1 MTLSSSMNA
10 GVSGLNVNAS
20 KLATISDNI
29 ANSKTFGYKRVDA
42 DFTAMTLTG
51 RAGGYIAGGVRVA
64 SFRNISTQ
72 GSLITTANAMDI
84 AIGGRGF
91 LPVTPSSSLADTS
104 AALPL
109 RLATTGSFRPDSEG
123 VLTSNSG
130 LVLMGWPADPD
141 GTFPPFPRDSAAG
154 LVPVNIAH
162 NQFAANPTTEI
173 KLGINLPA
181 TATQAGSTGD
191 PFDLSVEYFDNLGT
205 TQTMTATFTPQVPV
219 AGQSNLWTMEIV
231 DHATGAAPVAQFT
244 VQFDATTAT
253 GGSLLSVVPTAGGPG
268 GAYDPTTGNLNVNFA
283 RGPVDINIGTLG
295 SNNRMTQLSSSF
307 APINLSKNGA
317 PTGNVIGVEIDKNG
331 IVSAQYDTGFSKE
344 IFRVPLIDVP
354 NANALEALPNQTYAV
369 TRASGD
375 MFLWDAGS
383 GPTGETIGYAREE
396 STTDIAGELTAL
408 IQTQRA
414 YSSNAKIIQTVDEML
429 QETTNIKR

>member
-42 DFTAMTLTG
+42 DFTAMTLSG
-51 RAGGYIAGGVRVA
+51 RSGGYVAGGVRVA

-72 GSLITTANAMDI
+72 GSLITTANSMDI

-104 AALPL
+104 SALPL
-109 RLATTGSFRPDSEG
+109 RLATTGSFRPDAEG
-123 VLTSNSG
+123 VLTTNSG

-141 GTFPPFPRDSAAG
+141 GTFPAFPRDSSAG

-173 KLGINLPA
+173 QLGINLPA
-181 TATQAGSTGD
+181 TATQAGGTGD
-191 PFDLSVEYFDNLGT
+191 PFDLSIEYFDNLGT
-205 TQTMTATFTPQVPV
+205 TQTMTATFTPQVPG
-219 AGQSNLWTMEIV
+219 AGQSNLWTMEIT
-231 DHATGAAPVAQFT
+231 DLATGAAPVAEFT
-244 VQFDATTAT
+244 VQFDATTAS
-253 GGSLLSVVPTAGGPG
+253 GGSMLSVVPVFG
-268 GAYDPTTGNLNVNFA
+268 GAYNAATGDINVTFD
-283 RGPVDINIGTLG
+283 RGPVDINIGTIG

-307 APINLSKNGA
+307 APINLAKNGA
-317 PTGNVIGVEIDKNG
+317 PTGNVIGMEIDKNG
-331 IVSAQYDTGFSKE
+331 IVSANYDSGFSKE

-369 TRASGD
+369 TRESGA

>member
-42 DFTAMTLTG
+42 DFTAMTLSG
-51 RAGGYIAGGVRVA
+51 KSGGYVAGGARV
-64 SFRNISTQ
+64 STFRNISTQ
-72 GSLITTANAMDI
+72 GSLITTANSMDI

-91 LPVTPSSSLADTS
+91 LPVTPSAALADTT

-109 RLATTGSFRPDSEG
+109 RLATTGSFRPDAEG
-123 VLTSNSG
+123 VLTSVNG

-154 LVPVNIAH
+154 LAPVNIAH

-173 KLGINLPA
+173 QLGINLPA
-181 TATQAGSTGD
+181 TATQAGGTGD
-191 PFDLSVEYFDNLGT
+191 PFDLSIEYFDNLGT
-205 TQTMTATFTPQVPV
+205 TQTMTASFTPQVPG
-219 AGQSNLWTMEIV
+219 AGQSNLWTMEIT
-231 DHATGAAPVAQFT
+231 DLATGAAPIAEFT

-253 GGSLLSVVPTAGGPG
+253 GGSLLSVVPVYGGTYAG
-268 GAYDPTTGNLNVNFA
+268 ATGDLSVTFD
-283 RGPVDINIGTLG
+283 RGPVAINIGELG

-317 PTGNVIGVEIDKNG
+317 PTGNVIGMEINKNG
-331 IVSAQYDTGFSKE
+331 VVSANYDSGFSKE

-354 NANALEALPNQTYAV
+354 NANALEALPNQTYAP
-369 TRASGD
+369 TRDSGA

>member
-42 DFTAMTLTG
+42 DFTAMTLSG
-51 RAGGYIAGGVRVA
+51 RAGGYVAGGVRVA

-72 GSLITTANAMDI
+72 GSLITTANSMDI

-91 LPVTPSSSLADTS
+91 LPVTPSSALADSTS
-104 AALPL
+104 ALPL
-109 RLATTGSFRPDSEG
+109 RLATTGSFRPDAEG
-123 VLTSNSG
+123 ILTTNSG
-130 LVLMGWPADPD
+130 LVLMGWPANPD

-154 LVPVNIAH
+154 LSPVNIAH

-173 KLGINLPA
+173 QLGINLPA
-181 TATQAGSTGD
+181 TATQAGGTGD
-191 PFDLSVEYFDNLGT
+191 PFDLSIEYFDNLGT
-205 TQTMTATFTPQVPV
+205 TQTMTATFTPQVPGV
-219 AGQSNLWTMEIV
+219 GQSNLWTMEIT
-231 DHATGAAPVAQFT
+231 DLATGAAPIAEFT
-244 VQFDATTAT
+244 VQFDATTAS
-253 GGSLLSVVPTAGGPG
+253 GGSMLSVVPVFG
-268 GAYDPTTGNLNVNFA
+268 GAYNAATGDLNVTFD
-283 RGPVDINIGTLG
+283 RGPVDINIGLIG
-295 SNNRMTQLSSSF
+295 SNDRITQLSSSF

-331 IVSAQYDTGFSKE
+331 IVSANYDTGFSKE

-369 TRASGD
+369 TRDSGS

>member
-1 MTLSSSMNA
+1 MNA

-42 DFTAMTLTG
+42 DFTAMTLSG
-51 RAGGYIAGGVRVA
+51 RAGGYVAGGVRVA

-72 GSLITTANAMDI
+72 GSLITTANSMDI

-91 LPVTPSSSLADTS
+91 LPVTPSSALADTS
-104 AALPL
+104 ATLPL
-109 RLATTGSFRPDSEG
+109 RLTTTGSFRPDAEG

-130 LVLMGWPADPD
+130 LVLMGWPANPD

-154 LVPVNIAH
+154 LSPVNIAH

-173 KLGINLPA
+173 QLGINLPA
-181 TATQAGSTGD
+181 TATQAGGTGD
-191 PFDLSVEYFDNLGT
+191 PFDLSIEYFDNLGT
-205 TQTMTATFTPQVPV
+205 TQTMTATFTPQVPGV
-219 AGQSNLWTMEIV
+219 GQSNLWTMEIT
-231 DHATGAAPVAQFT
+231 DLATGAAPIAEFT
-244 VQFDATTAT
+244 VQFDATTAS
-253 GGSLLSVVPTAGGPG
+253 GGSMLSVVPVFG
-268 GAYDPTTGNLNVNFA
+268 GAYNAATGDLNVTFD
-283 RGPVDINIGTLG
+283 RGPVDINIGLIG
-295 SNNRMTQLSSSF
+295 SNDRITQLSSSF

-331 IVSAQYDTGFSKE
+331 IVSANYDTGFSKE

-369 TRASGD
+369 TRDSGS

>member
-42 DFTAMTLTG
+42 DFTAMTLSG
-51 RAGGYIAGGVRVA
+51 RAGGYVAGGVRVA

-72 GSLITTANAMDI
+72 GSLITTANSMDI

-104 AALPL
+104 ATLPL
-109 RLATTGSFRPDSEG
+109 RLSTTGSFRPDAEG

-130 LVLMGWPADPD
+130 LVLMGCPAVPD

-154 LVPVNIAH
+154 LEPVNIAH

-173 KLGINLPA
+173 QLGINLPA
-181 TATQAGSTGD
+181 TATQVGGTGD
-191 PFDLSVEYFDNLGT
+191 PFDLSLEYFDNLGT
-205 TQTMTATFTPQVPV
+205 TQTMTATFTPQVPL
-219 AGQSNLWTMEIV
+219 AGQSNLWTMEIT
-231 DHATGAAPVAQFT
+231 DLATGAAPIAEFT
-244 VQFDATTAT
+244 VQFDATTAS
-253 GGSLLSVVPTAGGPG
+253 GGSMLSVVPVFG
-268 GAYDPTTGNLNVNFA
+268 GAYNAATGDLNVTFD
-283 RGPVDINIGTLG
+283 RGPVSINIGTIG

-317 PTGNVIGVEIDKNG
+317 PTGNVIGMEIDKNG
-331 IVSAQYDTGFSKE
+331 VVSANYDSGFSKE
-344 IFRVPLIDVP
+344 IYRVPLIDVP

-369 TRASGD
+369 TRQSGD

>member
-10 GVSGLNVNAS
+10 GVSGLNINSS

-29 ANSKTFGYKRVDA
+29 ANSNTYGYKRVDA
-42 DFTAMTLTG
+42 DFTAMTLSGTSG
-51 RAGGYIAGGVRVA
+51 GYVAGGARV
-64 SFRNISTQ
+64 SSYRNISTQ
-72 GSLITTANAMDI
+72 GSLITTSNSMDI

-91 LPVTPSSSLADTS
+91 LPVTPSSSLADST

-109 RLATTGSFRPDSEG
+109 RLATTGSFSPDAEG
-123 VLTSNSG
+123 ILTSNSG
-130 LVLMGWPADPD
+130 LVLMGWPADAD
-141 GTFPPFPRDSAAG
+141 GTFPAFPRDSAAG
-154 LVPVNIAH
+154 LEPVNIAH

-173 KLGINLPA
+173 QLGINLPA
-181 TATQAGSTGD
+181 TATQYDGTGD
-191 PFDLSVEYFDNLGT
+191 PFDLSIEYFDNLGT
-205 TQTMTATFTPQVPV
+205 TQTMTATFTPILPAV
-219 AGQSNLWTMEIV
+219 GQSNQWTMEIT
-231 DHATGAAPVAQFT
+231 DLATGSTPIAEFT
-244 VQFDATTAT
+244 VQFDATTAS
-253 GGSLLSVVPTAGGPG
+253 GGSLLSVTPVSGGTYN
-268 GAYDPTTGNLNVNFA
+268 AATGNIDVTFD
-283 RGPVDINIGTLG
+283 RGPVDINIGMIG
-295 SNNRMTQLSSSF
+295 SNDRMTQLSSSF

-331 IVSAQYDTGFSKE
+331 IVSANYDSGFSKE

-354 NANALEALPNQTYAV
+354 NANALEALPNQTYAI
-369 TRASGD
+369 TRDSGD

-383 GPTGETIGYAREE
+383 GPTGETIGYAMEE
-396 STTDIAGELTAL
+396 STTDIAGELTSL

>member
-10 GVSGLNVNAS
+10 GVSGLNINAS

-42 DFTAMTLTG
+42 DFTAMTLSG
-51 RAGGYIAGGVRVA
+51 RAGSYVAGGARVS
-64 SFRNISTQ
+64 SFRHISTQ
-72 GSLITTANAMDI
+72 GSPITTANSMDI

-91 LPVTPSSSLADTS
+91 LPVTPSSALADTTS
-104 AALPL
+104 ALPL
-109 RLATTGSFRPDSEG
+109 RLATTGSFRPDAEG

-154 LVPVNIAH
+154 LEPVNIAH

-173 KLGINLPA
+173 QLGINLPA
-181 TATQAGSTGD
+181 TATQAGGTGD
-191 PFDLSVEYFDNLGT
+191 PFDLSIEYFDNLGT
-205 TQTMTATFTPQVPV
+205 TQTMTATFTPQVPGV
-219 AGQSNLWTMEIV
+219 GQSNLWTMEIT
-231 DHATGAAPVAQFT
+231 DLATGAAPIAEFT
-244 VQFDATTAT
+244 VQFDATTAS
-253 GGSLLSVVPTAGGPG
+253 GGSMLSVVPVFG
-268 GAYDPTTGNLNVNFA
+268 GAYNAATGDINVTFD
-283 RGPVDINIGTLG
+283 RGPVDINIGLIG
-295 SNNRMTQLSSSF
+295 SNDRMTQLSSSF

-331 IVSAQYDTGFSKE
+331 IVSANYDSGFSKE

-369 TRASGD
+369 TRDSGS

>member
-42 DFTAMTLTG
+42 DFTAMTLSG
-51 RAGGYIAGGVRVA
+51 RAGGYVAGGVRVA

-72 GSLITTANAMDI
+72 GSLITTANSMDI

-91 LPVTPSSSLADTS
+91 LPVTPSSALADTS
-104 AALPL
+104 TTLPL
-109 RLATTGSFRPDSEG
+109 RLATTGSFRPDAEG

-130 LVLMGWPADPD
+130 LVLMGWPANPD

-154 LVPVNIAH
+154 LEPVNIAH

-173 KLGINLPA
+173 QLGINLPA
-181 TATQAGSTGD
+181 TATQAGGTGD
-191 PFDLSVEYFDNLGT
+191 PFDLSLEYFDNLGT
-205 TQTMTATFTPQVPV
+205 TQTMTATFTPQVP
-219 AGQSNLWTMEIV
+219 ALGQSNLWTMEIT
-231 DHATGAAPVAQFT
+231 DLATGAAPIAEFT
-244 VQFDATTAT
+244 VQFDATTAS
-253 GGSLLSVVPTAGGPG
+253 GGSMLSVVPVFG
-268 GAYDPTTGNLNVNFA
+268 GAYNATTGDLNVTFD
-283 RGPVDINIGTLG
+283 RGPVNINIGTIG

-317 PTGNVIGVEIDKNG
+317 PTGNVIGMEIDKNG
-331 IVSAQYDTGFSKE
+331 IVSANYDTGFSKE

-369 TRASGD
+369 TRDSGA

>member
-20 KLATISDNI
+20 KLATIADNI

-42 DFTAMTLTG
+42 DFTAMTISG
-51 RAGGYIAGGVRVA
+51 NSGGYVAGGVRVET
-64 SFRNISTQ
+64 FRNISAQ
-72 GSLITTANAMDI
+72 GSLITTSNSMDI

-104 AALPL
+104 ATLPL
-109 RLATTGSFRPDSEG
+109 RLATTGSFRPDAEG
-123 VLTSNSG
+123 ILTSNSG
-130 LVLMGWPADPD
+130 LVLMGWPAEPD

-162 NQFAANPTTEI
+162 NQFAANPTTQI
-173 KLGINLPA
+173 QLGINLPA
-181 TATQAGSTGD
+181 TATQTGGTGD
-191 PFDLSVEYFDNLGT
+191 PFDLSIEYFDNLGT
-205 TQTMTATFTPQVPV
+205 TQTMTATFTPIVP
-219 AGQSNLWTMEIV
+219 ATGQSNQWTMEIT
-231 DHATGAAPVAQFT
+231 DLATGGAPIAEFT

-253 GGSLLSVVPTAGGPG
+253 GGSLLSVTPVYG
-268 GAYDPTTGNLNVNFA
+268 GAYNAATGDMAVTFD
-283 RGPVDINIGTLG
+283 RGPVDINIGLIG
-295 SNNRMTQLSSSF
+295 SNDRMTQLSSSF

-317 PTGNVIGVEIDKNG
+317 PTGNVIGMEIDKNG
-331 IVSAQYDTGFSKE
+331 IVSANYDSGFSKE

-369 TRASGD
+369 TRGSGA
-375 MFLWDAGS
+375 MFLWDAGT

>member
-42 DFTAMTLTG
+42 DFTAMTLSG
-51 RAGGYIAGGVRVA
+51 RSGGYVAGGVRVA
-64 SFRNISTQ
+64 SFRNISAQ
-72 GSLITTANAMDI
+72 GSLITTANSMDI

-91 LPVTPSSSLADTS
+91 LPVTPSSALADTTS
-104 AALPL
+104 TLPL

-141 GTFPPFPRDSAAG
+141 GTFPSFPRDSGAG

-162 NQFAANPTTEI
+162 NQFAANPTTKI
-173 KLGINLPA
+173 DLGINLPA
-181 TATQAGSTGD
+181 TATQAGGTGD
-191 PFDLSVEYFDNLGT
+191 PFDLSIEYFDNLGT
-205 TQTMTATFTPQVPV
+205 TQTMTATFTPQVPAV
-219 AGQSNLWTMEIV
+219 GQSNLWTMEIT
-231 DHATGAAPVAQFT
+231 DLATGAAPIAEFN

-253 GGSLLSVVPTAGGPG
+253 GGSMLSVVPVFG
-268 GAYDPTTGNLNVNFA
+268 GAYNPATGDINVTFD
-283 RGPVDINIGTLG
+283 RGPVDINIGTIG

-317 PTGNVIGVEIDKNG
+317 PTGNVIGMEIDKNG
-331 IVSAQYDTGFSKE
+331 VVSANYDSGFSKE

-369 TRASGD
+369 TRQSGD
-375 MFLWDAGS
+375 LFLWDAGS

-396 STTDIAGELTAL
+396 STTDIAGELTSL

>member
-42 DFTAMTLTG
+42 DFTAMTLSG
-51 RAGGYIAGGVRVA
+51 RAGGYVAGGVRVA

-72 GSLITTANAMDI
+72 GSLITTANSMDI

-91 LPVTPSSSLADTS
+91 LPVTPSSSLADSST
-104 AALPL
+104 ALPL
-109 RLATTGSFRPDSEG
+109 RLATTGSFRPDAEG
-123 VLTSNSG
+123 ILTSNSG

-154 LVPVNIAH
+154 LEPVNISH

-173 KLGINLPA
+173 QLGINLPA

-191 PFDLSVEYFDNLGT
+191 PFDLSLEYFDNLGT
-205 TQTMTATFTPQVPV
+205 TQTMTATFTPQVP
-219 AGQSNLWTMEIV
+219 ALGQSNLWTMEIT
-231 DHATGAAPVAQFT
+231 DLATGAAPIAEFT

-253 GGSLLSVVPTAGGPG
+253 GGSMLSVVPVFG
-268 GAYDPTTGNLNVNFA
+268 GAYNPATGDINVTFD
-283 RGPVDINIGTLG
+283 RGPVNINIGTIG

-307 APINLSKNGA
+307 APINLAKNGA
-317 PTGNVIGVEIDKNG
+317 PTGNVIGMEIDKNG
-331 IVSAQYDTGFSKE
+331 IVSANYDTGFSKE

-369 TRASGD
+369 TRDSGD

>member
-42 DFTAMTLTG
+42 DFTAMTLG
-51 RAGGYIAGGVRVA
+51 SRAGSYVAGGTRV
-64 SFRNISTQ
+64 STFRNISTQ
-72 GSLITTANAMDI
+72 GSPITTVNSMDI

-91 LPVTPSSSLADTS
+91 LPVTPSSALADTS

-109 RLATTGSFRPDSEG
+109 RLATTGSFRPNAEG
-123 VLTSNSG
+123 ILTSQSG

-173 KLGINLPA
+173 QLGINLPA
-181 TATQAGSTGD
+181 TATQAGSSGD
-191 PFDLSVEYFDNLGT
+191 PFDLSIEYFDNLGT
-205 TQTMTATFTPQVPV
+205 TQTMTATFTPQVPG
-219 AGQSNLWTMEIV
+219 AGQSNLWTMEIT
-231 DHATGAAPVAQFT
+231 DLATGAAPIAEFT
-244 VQFDATTAT
+244 VEFDATTAT
-253 GGSLLSVVPTAGGPG
+253 GGSLLSVTPVYG
-268 GAYDPTTGNLNVNFA
+268 GAYNAATGDVGVTFD
-283 RGPVDINIGTLG
+283 RGPVDINIGLIG
-295 SNNRMTQLSSSF
+295 SNERMTQLSSSF

-317 PTGNVIGVEIDKNG
+317 PTGNAIGMEIDKNG
-331 IVSAQYDTGFSKE
+331 VVTANYDTGFSKE

-354 NANALEALPNQTYAV
+354 NSNALEALQNQTYAV
-369 TRASGD
+369 TRDSGA